1 MFLGFSFNNKLMYS
15 AMSMSKKFVTIGG
28 VIVLGIVMGGV
39 LLGVVGC
46 EQAPPPP
53 SPTKVEKTEPPPPTE
68 EAAKEEEQLQETPSP
83 DYEYDAQ
90 NRREPFKSLVAVE
103 IPEIPDII
111 ATPNPEVLKA
121 PLQKFDI
128 NTLKLTGIILG
139 SLGDYARVVAPDG
152 KSYTINVGTLVGMH
166 EGEVITIND
175 NSVIVK
181 EIMRYES
188 GKVEE
193 VETPLYLNPIEE
205 GEEKS

>member
-15 AMSMSKKFVTIGG
+15 AMSMSEKFVTIGSM
-28 VIVLGIVMGGV
+28 IVLGIVMGGV
-39 LLGVVGC
+39 LLGFVGC

-53 SPTKVEKTEPPPPTE
+53 SPTKVEKTEPPTEE
-68 EAAKEEEQLQETPSP
+68 EAAKEEGQPQETPTP
-83 DYEYDAQ
+83 EYEYNAQ
-90 NRREPFKSLVAVE
+90 DRRPPFKSLVASD
-103 IPEIPDII
+103 IPELPDVL
-111 ATPNPEVLKA
+111 ATPNPEVLKS

-166 EGEVITIND
+166 EGEVITIDD